1 MTMEAKKKEL
11 ALRLFEINAFKFGD
25 FKMKVGIN
33 SPVYFDLR
41 VIVSHPDVMDTLA
54 DILQE
59 FIVDSKLNTAGAH
72 LCGVPY
78 TALPVATLISIK
90 SNKPM
95 LIRRKEAKKYGTK
108 KLIEGKFNAGDKC
121 LIIEDVVTSGSSI
134 LETVEDLRS
143 EGLVVTDAIVVV
155 DREQGGVQNTEERG
169 VRMHSLFTLSYL
181 LQVMLEAKRIEESTV
196 KAVAKYIDACQIR
209 SDGSFMKNGTTVVVV
224 NELCRT
230 GMTFEAR
237 ADLAKCPLAKDL
249 LKLMATKKT
258 TLCLAAD
265 LTKSEDILNLAD
277 AVGPY
282 ICLLKTHCDIVCDF
296 SEQFVRSLQSLAR
309 QHNFLLLEDRK
320 FADIGNTVAQQYGG
334 GLYRI
339 ADWADLV
346 TVHALPGQGILKGLK
361 SAIGTDKQ
369 AASRAVFLLAEMS
382 TEGALTDEKYSSAT
396 VKMAT
401 EMDPDFVA
409 GIVCQSKDLVA
420 SPGLLQLT
428 PGVKLEEGVD
438 GLGQL
443 YDSPERVVKDKGADI
458 CVVGRGI
465 LASKTPSD
473 TARIYRD
480 RLWEAYLERI
490 GTGEKNGSAK

>member
-1 MTMEAKKKEL
+1 MPDESKLQQLGLK
-11 ALRLFEINAFKFGD
+11 LFEINAFKFGD
-25 FKMKVGIN
+25 FQMKVGIN

-54 DILQE
+54 DLLTE
-59 FIVDSKLNTAGAH
+59 FIADTKLNTTGVH

-90 SNKPM
+90 GNKPM

-155 DREQGGVQNTEERG
+155 DREQGGVQNTEEQG

-181 LQVMLEAKRIEESTV
+181 MKVLLEAKRIEESTV
-196 KAVAKYIDACQIR
+196 KAVAKYISGCQIR
-209 SDGSFMKNGTTVVVV
+209 SDGSFMKNGTKVV
-224 NELCRT
+224 NELSRT
-230 GMTFEAR
+230 GMSFEAR
-237 ADLAKCPLAKDL
+237 ADLAKCPLAKEL
-249 LKLMATKKT
+249 LKLIATKKT

-265 LTKSEDILNLAD
+265 LTTAEEILNIAE
-277 AVGPY
+277 AAGPY
-282 ICLLKTHCDIVCDF
+282 ICLLKTHCDIVTDF
-296 SEQFVRSLQSLAR
+296 SEQFVRSLQSLA
-309 QHNFLLLEDRK
+309 QKHNFMLLEDRK
-320 FADIGNTVAQQYGG
+320 FADIGHTVSQQYTG
-334 GLYRI
+334 GLHRI

-346 TVHALPGQGILKGLK
+346 TVHSLPGQGVLKGLK
-361 SAIGTDKQ
+361 SAIAGDRPM
-369 AASRAVFLLAEMS
+369 ASRGVFLLAQMS
-382 TEGALTDEKYSSAT
+382 TEGALTDEKYSAAT
-396 VKMAT
+396 MKMAT
-401 EMDPDFVA
+401 EMDTDFVA
-409 GIVCQSKDLVA
+409 GIVCQNKDLVA
-420 SPGLLQLT
+420 PPGLLQLT

-443 YDSPERVVKDKGADI
+443 YDSPERVVKERGADI

-465 LASKTPSD
+465 LSSKTPAETS
-473 TARIYRD
+473 RIYRD
-480 RLWEAYLERI
+480 RLWEAYLDRI
-490 GTGEKNGSAK
+490 NVDKNDASSD

>member
-1 MTMEAKKKEL
+1 MVCALKLKEM
-11 ALRLFEINAFKFGD
+11 ALKLFEINAFKFGD

-41 VIVSHPDVMDTLA
+41 VIVSHPDVMDELA
-54 DILQE
+54 NLLQE
-59 FIVDSKLNTAGAH
+59 FIVERKLNTSGTH

-90 SNKPM
+90 ANQPM

-134 LETVEDLRS
+134 LDTVDDLRS
-143 EGLVVTDAIVVV
+143 EGLTVADAIVVV
-155 DREQGGVQNTEERG
+155 DREQGGSQNTEERG
-169 VRMHSLFTLSYL
+169 VRMHSLYTLSYL
-181 LQVMLEAKRIEESTV
+181 LQTMLEAKRIEESTV
-196 KAVAKYIDACQIR
+196 KAVAKYIEACQIR
-209 SDGSFMKNGTTVVVV
+209 SDGSFIKNGTTVV
-224 NELCRT
+224 NDLSRT
-230 GMTFEAR
+230 RMSFEAR
-237 ADLAKCPLAKDL
+237 TDLAKCPLAKEL
-249 LKLMATKKT
+249 FKLIATKKT
-258 TLCLAAD
+258 MLCLAAD
-265 LTKSEDILNLAD
+265 LTDSEEILNLAD

-282 ICLLKTHCDIVCDF
+282 ICVLKTHCDIIADF
-296 SEQFVRSLQSLAR
+296 SQQFVRSLQSLAR
-309 QHNFLLLEDRK
+309 QHNFLLMEDRK
-320 FADIGNTVAQQYGG
+320 FADIGNTVAQQYAG

-346 TVHALPGQGILKGLK
+346 TVHALPGQGILKGMK
-361 SAIGTDKQ
+361 SAINVDRPLE
-369 AASRAVFLLAEMS
+369 SRGVFLLAEMS
-382 TEGALTDEKYSSAT
+382 TEGALTDEKYSTAT

-401 EMDPDFVA
+401 EMDTDFVA
-409 GIVCQSKDLVA
+409 GIVCQNKELVA

-428 PGVKLEEGVD
+428 PGVKLQEGVD

-443 YDSPERVVKDKGADI
+443 YDSPERVVKERGADV

-465 LASKTPSD
+465 ISSKTPSE

-490 GTGEKNGSAK
+490 GAEKNGAAN